1 MTILVVWPEQRANMT
16 SFNCCPKR
24 YLTITLT
31 SLGMLVSHAMR
42 VNMAITVVTILD
54 AMPHSKVGTDQ
65 ARDSVSGISQQQIL
79 LNALEWYSVCYEKL

>member
-1 MTILVVWPEQRANMT
+1 MIFDSVWEVTYWLFGRGSAANMP

-65 ARDSVSGISQQQIL
+65 ARDSVSVI
-79 LNALEWYSVCYEKL
+79 

>member
-1 MTILVVWPEQRANMT
+1 MT

-65 ARDSVSGISQQQIL
+65 ARDSVSVISQQQIL
-79 LNALEWYSVCYEKL
+79 LNALEWYSECYEML